1 MKDRILVVRC
11 SGNCRYERGPIEP
24 WDDSKTLYFAYGG
37 AWESITKEDCANCKR
52 KGRFN
57 GVEISKA
64 IVAVEKALKKY
75 SVDTEVVTDREVA
88 EIAINALL
96 ELNK

>member
-11 SGNCRYERGPIEP
+11 SGDCRYERGPIEP
-24 WDDSKTLYFAYGG
+24 WDDSKTLYCAYSG
-37 AWESITKEDCANCKR
+37 AWESITKEDCDNCKR

-75 SVDTEVVTDREVA
+75 AVDMDIIRYSELA